1 MFSEYRRK
9 GLLVVGAKQTLKLLN
24 EEKLKEIYIAQDAD
38 KYVIRSIE
46 ELAED
51 RAITII
57 YVESMKKL
65 GKECGIS
72 IGAAT
77 AGIVKQMTDDN

>member
-1 MFSEYRRK
+1 MLSEYRKK

-46 ELAED
+46 ELAGD
-51 RAITII
+51 KAVTIT

-72 IGAAT
+72 VGAAT
-77 AGIVKQMTDDN
+77 AGIMREMI